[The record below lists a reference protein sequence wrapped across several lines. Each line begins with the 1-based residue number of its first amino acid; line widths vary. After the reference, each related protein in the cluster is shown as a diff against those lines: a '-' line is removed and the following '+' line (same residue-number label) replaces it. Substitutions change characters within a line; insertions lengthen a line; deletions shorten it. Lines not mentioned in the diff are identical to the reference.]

1 MNLGGYA
8 QHNLV
13 NFELGDQAMA
23 TTHRARSRP
32 DLEPELTPHELER
45 AANIAR
51 IRAKLLELEVRQAAD
66 RALPEPVQSRV
77 THKPVPRTKAPPAP
91 PRHSVRLAEALKKP
105 VYIESPPRQQ
115 QRMVDSTTAPPS
127 ATALTPSTSSPSANP
142 PTTKQRWQQ
151 ILQQHP
157 ASSKL
162 PDAKT
167 EEIVAALSRLEFEP
181 DLW

>member
-1 MNLGGYA
+1 MLCLAKAYLA
-8 QHNLV
+8 
-13 NFELGDQAMA
+13 NFELGDQAVA

-32 DLEPELTPHELER
+32 DLEPELTPYELER
-45 AANIAR
+45 AANTAR
-51 IRAKLLELEVRQAAD
+51 NRAKLLELEVRQAAD

-105 VYIESPPRQQ
+105 VYIESPPL

-127 ATALTPSTSSPSANP
+127 ATALTPSTSSPSATP